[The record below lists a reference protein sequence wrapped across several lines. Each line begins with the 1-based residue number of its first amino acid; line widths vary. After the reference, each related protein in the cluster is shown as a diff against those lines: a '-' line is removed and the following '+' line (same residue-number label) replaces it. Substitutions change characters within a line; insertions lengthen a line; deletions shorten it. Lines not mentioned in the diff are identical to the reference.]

1 MIMQHYGIYFFLGGL
16 IAIYIIKNFLLPTNN
31 DQNDRESD

>member
-16 IAIYIIKNFLLPTNN
+16 IAIYIIKNFLLPN
-31 DQNDRESD
+31 DGNDRKSD